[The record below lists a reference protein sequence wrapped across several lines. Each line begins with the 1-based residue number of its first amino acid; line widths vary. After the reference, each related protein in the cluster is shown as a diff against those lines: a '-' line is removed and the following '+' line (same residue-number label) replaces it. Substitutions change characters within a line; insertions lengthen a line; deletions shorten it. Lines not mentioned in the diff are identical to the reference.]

1 MEKITLKN
9 GLRVLL
15 EYQPYARTAC
25 FGVWVKS
32 GSLYEKE
39 ENNGI
44 SHFIEHMVFKG
55 TSMRSARRI
64 AEEMDEIGGQM
75 NAYTAKDYTCFYART
90 LEEHVEQGFSILAD
104 MVTGPRFDPHD
115 VETEKGVVLEEIG
128 MSDDTPED
136 KVVENQYAAVWRGS
150 SAGMP
155 ILGRTGSLAVM
166 DTAALR
172 SYYQEK
178 YTPRRM
184 VVAICGR
191 FERAAFLDCVKRYFG
206 SLAPGIE
213 PDEPETILYQKQCVV
228 QTEEQEQ
235 THICLCMPGLPAG
248 HPKRYALNIL
258 HIIAGGSTSSRLFQR
273 VREELGLA
281 YSIFTDVTSYAGG
294 GLFEI
299 QTAVTPGAD
308 QKVCKEILH
317 VLEGLRRGVTEKE
330 LARAREQLKSSVV
343 MSMESSASRLGSMD
357 KGELLR
363 RRVRTEDE
371 LLAEIEAVT
380 LDEVNRITKQV
391 LDLNQLAV
399 SVLGPE
405 CQRSFYHNLV
415 CGESKRGR

>member
-1 MEKITLKN
+1 MEKITLNN

-32 GSLYEKE
+32 GSLYENY

-55 TSMRSARRI
+55 TSSRSARRI

-115 VETEKGVVLEEIG
+115 VETEKCVVLEEIG
-128 MSDDTPED
+128 MSSDTPED
-136 KVVENQYAAVWRGS
+136 KVAENQYAAVWGAS

-155 ILGRTGSLAVM
+155 ILGRADSLAAM
-166 DTAALR
+166 DAGTLR
-172 SYYQEK
+172 AYYQEK
-178 YTPRRM
+178 YAPKRM

-191 FERAAFLDCVKRYFG
+191 FDREAFLNCVERYFG
-206 SLAPGIE
+206 DLAALKE
-213 PDEPETILYQKQCVV
+213 PDEPGMIPYQKKCFVE
-228 QTEEQEQ
+228 TEDQEQ
-235 THICLCMPGLPAG
+235 THVCLCMPGLPAG
-248 HPKRYALNIL
+248 HPRSYALNIL

-281 YSIFTDVTSYAGG
+281 YSIYTDVTSYAGG

-299 QTAVTPGAD
+299 QTAVNPGAD
-308 QKVCKEILH
+308 QKVCTEILS

-330 LARAREQLKSSVV
+330 FIRAREQLKSGVV
-343 MSMESSASRLGSMD
+343 MGMESSAARVGNMG

-371 LLAEIEAVT
+371 LLAEIGAVT
-380 LDEVNRITKQV
+380 LDDVNAIAWEL
-391 LDLNQLAV
+391 LDLNQLAA
-399 SVLGPE
+399 SVLGPG
-405 CQRSFYHNLV
+405 CQESFYQNLIQN
-415 CGESKRGR
+415 RP